1 MLSWLKCS
9 KMAAGVTKN
18 SLVTFAL
25 GIFFG
30 FGISYVFVNYI
41 STPSHGPG
49 PPDRRAIESNEV
61 EVAKQPYDHPEV
73 NLSDSPRKALEWTD
87 LDDAHHKGQDKE
99 AQELY
104 DNVRVLC
111 WVMTQPD
118 NLDKK
123 AKHVKATWAKRC
135 NKILYM
141 SSNAEPNFPV
151 IGLGTG
157 EGRDKLWAKTKAA
170 YEYIYKNHIDDADWF
185 MKADDDTF
193 VVVENLRYMLK
204 DYDPTEAV
212 YFGRRFKPFV
222 KQGYMSG
229 GAGYVLSKEAVKKFV
244 EGNCKARSIM
254 EDVEMGRCMEQV
266 GVRAEDSR
274 DKLGRER
281 FHPFVPEH
289 HLIPG
294 RVPKG
299 NWYWKYQFYTAHD
312 GPECCSDFAI
322 TFHYITPNTMYV
334 LEYMTYHL
342 RPYGYNYPQLSGMGG
357 VGDKKP
363 HVEEKQEKQPEKG
376 KGDKEKEAD
385 TKKTKEDQKEEK
397 KPEKVLPDKQKETKP
412 EKEEGEKEK
421 PFKGNDKL
429 SEKERLANEKN
440 EIILDDDYEEEED
453 NEKEGERE
461 AHDEEDIDIEEN
473 ENDDEREEQGNG
485 DGAGPRDEDYKED
498 EEDYDEE
505 DDDNDEEQDDENDKE
520 EGEKDEDYDDE
531 DDEKDEKD
539 YKDEEDDKDGDEEE
553 YDNEEEEKDEKENGN
568 NDEDY
573 YEDDT

>member
-1 MLSWLKCS
+1 
-9 KMAAGVTKN
+9 MAAGVTKN

-30 FGISYVFVNYI
+30 FGFSYVFVNYI
-41 STPSHGPG
+41 SRPSHGPG
-49 PPDRRAIESNEV
+49 PPDRISVESKEV

-73 NLSDSPRKALEWTD
+73 NVADSPHKALEWTD

-104 DNVRVLC
+104 GNVRVLC

-170 YEYIYKNHIDDADWF
+170 YEYIYKNHINDADWF

-299 NWYWKYQFYTAHD
+299 NWYWKYQFYPASD

-363 HVEEKQEKQPEKG
+363 PVEEKQEKQPEKG
-376 KGDKEKEAD
+376 DKEGEKKVEETD
-385 TKKTKEDQKEEK
+385 SKKTKEDQK
-397 KPEKVLPDKQKETKP
+397 KPEKVSQDKQRETKP
-412 EKEEGEKEK
+412 EKEQINKEK
-421 PFKGNDKL
+421 PKGNDKL
-429 SEKERLANEKN
+429 TEKERLAIEKN
-440 EIILDDDYEEEED
+440 EIILDDDYVEEEED
-453 NEKEGERE
+453 HDEKEGDNEGQ
-461 AHDEEDIDIEEN
+461 DEEDIDVEEDGN
-473 ENDDEREEQGNG
+473 DDDERGGQGNG
-485 DGAGPRDEDYKED
+485 DGMKTRDEDYKED
-498 EEDYDEE
+498 EEDYQEEE
-505 DDDNDEEQDDENDKE
+505 DEDNEEDEDEDEKEEDEKEEDYDNDNDE
-520 EGEKDEDYDDE
+520 KD
-531 DDEKDEKD
+531 DEKD
-539 YKDEEDDKDGDEEE
+539 YKDGEDNDGGDEEE
-553 YDNEEEEKDEKENGN
+553 YDNEEEEKDDEKENKN

-573 YEDDT
+573 YDDDT

>member
-1 MLSWLKCS
+1 
-9 KMAAGVTKN
+9 MAGGVTKN

-49 PPDRRAIESNEV
+49 PPDRRSLQSKEV
-61 EVAKQPYDHPEV
+61 EVMKQPYDHPEV
-73 NLSDSPRKALEWTD
+73 NVEDSPHKALEWTD

-104 DNVRVLC
+104 DSVRVLC

-204 DYDPTEAV
+204 DYDPTEPV

-299 NWYWKYQFYTAHD
+299 NWYWKYQFYPAHD
-312 GPECCSDFAI
+312 GPDCCSDFAI

-357 VGDKKP
+357 VGKSP
-363 HVEEKQEKQPEKG
+363 AEEKQPEKG
-376 KGDKEKEAD
+376 KGEKEKEAD
-385 TKKTKEDQKEEK
+385 TKKTKEDLKEEK
-397 KPEKVLPDKQKETKP
+397 KPEDKQKEKETKP
-412 EKEEGEKEK
+412 AKEQSDKEK
-421 PFKGNDKL
+421 PKGSDKL
-429 SEKERLANEKN
+429 TEKERLANEKN
-440 EIILDDDYEEEED
+440 EIILDDDYEEEEEED
-453 NEKEGERE
+453 KMEGEKEGQ
-461 AHDEEDIDIEEN
+461 DEEDIDIEEDIDNDEN
-473 ENDDEREEQGNG
+473 EKEGQGNG
-485 DGAGPRDEDYKED
+485 DGMKGDDYNEEEE
-498 EEDYDEE
+498 EEDYDE
-505 DDDNDEEQDDENDKE
+505 DDEDNDDKE
-520 EGEKDEDYDDE
+520 EENEKEEEDYDDT
-531 DDEKDEKD
+531 DNDEKDEEKD
-539 YKDEEDDKDGDEEE
+539 YEDGEDDNGGDKEE
-553 YDNEEEEKDEKENGN
+553 YDVEEEKDEKENK